1 MKKPLKPTRIA
12 VFSSCEDL
20 SRVMV
25 NQEDGL
31 ASAFDVAEGV
41 ATTIVYGLTTFGKF
55 IFDLII
61 VRAQML
67 SMEAIEPRGGSSR
80 GALKIYSYRGC
91 LT

>member
-1 MKKPLKPTRIA
+1 
-12 VFSSCEDL
+12 
-20 SRVMV
+20 MV

-31 ASAFDVAEGV
+31 ASAFEVAEGV

-67 SMEAIEPRGGSSR
+67 SMEAIEPRTRGGSSR
-80 GALKIYSYRGC
+80 GAFGFIVYSYRGC